1 MTLLA
6 HKDADGGVQTLRDH
20 LHNAGDLAESYESE
34 FSQIPRMAALLHDV
48 GKVAQQFQTYL
59 ISGKGR
65 RGEIPHA
72 RQGAFVVNDLPISNS
87 AAEIVKEILELVI
100 AKHHGELPDCINEI
114 GDEAFLTG
122 FTEADKQNPKYAY
135 GEIKQG
141 LHDLDLDLQ
150 DTFQQAE
157 KDVFDFAGRTKLLK
171 LSKDS
176 RYFYSG
182 LLVKYVYSRLID
194 ADRTDTAYFEAKEQ
208 YHPIKADWS
217 ELIRRLDESMKSFD
231 STSEIN
237 KIRQQITEQCRQAGS
252 RETGIYRLSVPTGG
266 GKTLASL
273 NFALHHALETGKRRI
288 IYVIPYLSITSQT
301 VATFRNMLGLD
312 ADSNIVLE
320 HYSTAGLQN
329 SGNTGSIG
337 TSEEED
343 AKERQRKLASER
355 WDNPIIVTTMVEFL
369 ETVMSARGTKLRKF
383 HNMANSVIIFDEIQ
397 SLPLNII
404 NPFNEVVSFLSTILD
419 STILLCSATQPLLER
434 TARKNLRLSDEPDLI
449 DNTDGYEE
457 KLKRTRIIAS
467 QESKSC
473 EELANIIYEQALRNG
488 NCLSIVN
495 TKSEARKMYQC
506 LQELNADGQFEL
518 IHLSTAMCGK
528 HRADQ
533 LARIKVLT
541 DPHDSKP
548 VICVSTQL
556 IEAGVDLSFACV
568 VRAMAGLDSIMQA
581 AGRCNRNGESK
592 EIKDVYVYPLQ
603 GEERFKDY
611 LPEIHR
617 GKKLTLQIMGEHPDA
632 DLLST
637 GMLNEFYGMLLQSE
651 DRDGGNSLLDGPL
664 WKKENAGKT
673 IYELLA
679 YNESQRKQ
687 FENNTMGE
695 RYNPFFAQ
703 AFKTVGNEY
712 RVIPKITHNVVVPYG
727 NAMELLDMLGHGEL
741 REKIAILRRLQE
753 YTVSL
758 FDYEYKI
765 LNEKHAISIASEDFD
780 ICVLNVAY
788 EGAPPFADII
798 SCAYDVSDRSS
809 KAYKRF
815 AKNTKKQLI
824 ECMFGGESLPRFIL
838 DATYHRVTKPMGY
851 DAPGAWLRDFEIAC
865 SLWKKHYIDDA
876 RKQNKQEDTI
886 SMYLEPTRN
895 DRDYLYGRL
904 LALADRFENGVLY
917 KQGIS
922 DTRPTNA
929 VKLMS
934 NFVAKPF
941 TTWGTLW
948 KQLMPYLKSANGA
961 PWFQNSVDE
970 VMALF
975 KEGDFEDNRAL
986 SPLFLLGYSCQ
997 RRESMHKAQEA
1008 SQKSKEN

>member
-1 MTLLA
+1 M
-6 HKDADGGVQTLRDH
+6 
-20 LHNAGDLAESYESE
+20 
-34 FSQIPRMAALLHDV
+34 
-48 GKVAQQFQTYL
+48 
-59 ISGKGR
+59 
-65 RGEIPHA
+65 
-72 RQGAFVVNDLPISNS
+72 
-87 AAEIVKEILELVI
+87 
-100 AKHHGELPDCINEI
+100 
-114 GDEAFLTG
+114 
-122 FTEADKQNPKYAY
+122 
-135 GEIKQG
+135 
-141 LHDLDLDLQ
+141 
-150 DTFQQAE
+150 
-157 KDVFDFAGRTKLLK
+157 
-171 LSKDS
+171 
-176 RYFYSG
+176 
-182 LLVKYVYSRLID
+182 
-194 ADRTDTAYFEAKEQ
+194 
-208 YHPIKADWS
+208 
-217 ELIRRLDESMKSFD
+217 
-231 STSEIN
+231 
-237 KIRQQITEQCRQAGS
+237 
-252 RETGIYRLSVPTGG
+252 
-266 GKTLASL
+266 ASL

-301 VATFRNMLGLD
+301 VATFQNMLGLD

-329 SGNTGSIG
+329 SDNTGSIG

-687 FENNTMGE
+687 FENNTMEE

-780 ICVLNVAY
+780 ICVLNGDY
-788 EGAPPFADII
+788 
-798 SCAYDVSDRSS
+798 
-809 KAYKRF
+809 YK
-815 AKNTKKQLI
+815 
-824 ECMFGGESLPRFIL
+824 GEYGVVTETDMSL
-838 DATYHRVTKPMGY
+838 
-851 DAPGAWLRDFEIAC
+851 
-865 SLWKKHYIDDA
+865 
-876 RKQNKQEDTI
+876 
-886 SMYLEPTRN
+886 
-895 DRDYLYGRL
+895 
-904 LALADRFENGVLY
+904 
-917 KQGIS
+917 
-922 DTRPTNA
+922 
-929 VKLMS
+929 LMI
-934 NFVAKPF
+934 
-941 TTWGTLW
+941 
-948 KQLMPYLKSANGA
+948 
-961 PWFQNSVDE
+961 
-970 VMALF
+970 
-975 KEGDFEDNRAL
+975 
-986 SPLFLLGYSCQ
+986 
-997 RRESMHKAQEA
+997 
-1008 SQKSKEN
+1008 